1 MLVKPLCVFVVE
13 SQQRVP
19 GGARLHEFAR
29 HIELNVAVEPI
40 DRLDGGWR
48 DQHALPKPP
57 IASLDDEIAN
67 APIRAIEH
75 EILDMAD
82 FAVNGM
88 NAISYHFDD
97 AAQMR
102 IGFAQ
107 SRAPPPA
114 SVSSAE
120 PKPIYGGPI
129 RGDAIAPGIAERL
142 APPQSG
148 SQP

>member
-1 MLVKPLCVFVVE
+1 MKPLCVFVVE

-19 GGARLHEFAR
+19 GRARLHEFAR
-29 HIELNVAVEPI
+29 HVELNVAVEPI
-40 DRLDGGWR
+40 DRLDGERR

-57 IASLDDEIAN
+57 IASVDDEIAN

-75 EILDMAD
+75 EIFDMTD

-102 IGFAQ
+102 IGSPQ
-107 SRAPPPA
+107 RRAA
-114 SVSSAE
+114 GSLGLVGWT
-120 PKPIYGGPI
+120 KPIYGGPI
-129 RGDAIAPGIAERL
+129 
-142 APPQSG
+142 
-148 SQP
+148 